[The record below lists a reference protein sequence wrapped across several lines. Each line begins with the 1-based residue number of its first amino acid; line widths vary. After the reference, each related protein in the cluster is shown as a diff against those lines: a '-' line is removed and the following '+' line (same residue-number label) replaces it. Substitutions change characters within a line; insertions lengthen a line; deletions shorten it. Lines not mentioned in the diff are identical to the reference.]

1 MKGKTNK
8 FYLLLSKNDK
18 IKLGVSDTF
27 IKNSTSEKFLGA
39 KIDNKLSLD
48 EHVKNI
54 SKRKKIAN

>member
-8 FYLLLSKNDK
+8 FHLLLSKNDK

-27 IKNSTSEKFLGA
+27 IKNSTSDKFLGA

-48 EHVKNI
+48 ENVKNI